1 MEANRPLDEYQHRLE
16 RSALKPLSK
25 LDRGF
30 LLLVLG
36 LLAVIAFGGYAYL
49 QQWQQGLVVTGMRDR
64 ISWGLYIVMFVFFI
78 GVSMAGTLISSIL
91 RIANAEWR
99 LPITRMAEFVTFCAL
114 LTAPLFIILDMGQ
127 PTRAANML
135 VFGRWQSPLLWDV
148 FGLATYLIGS
158 AIYLYLA
165 LIPDMALCRDNE
177 QFKKHP
183 LKAFFSALA
192 INWSGTPKQ
201 HATLHKT
208 LKVVMIGIIPVA
220 VSMHTVTSWI
230 FAMTLREPWDSAL
243 YPAFFV
249 AGALY
254 SGVGVLIIVMAVLRK
269 VLHLEEYFTLQHF
282 KNLGYM
288 LAAFAGLVM
297 FFNVSEYVTT
307 GFKLAGDS
315 AEYLHTMFLGSLAP
329 FYWTYALGGMV
340 LPVLIIAYP
349 KARRISIIVLAA
361 VLANIGMWIERYL
374 IVVGGLSLPL
384 QPYHPATYAPT
395 WVEWSLMAAGIAAF
409 VLLIALITKLVPVVA
424 VWEMI
429 EHHRHKASPHETPE
443 TSQDTAGSRP
453 SRRQIMT
460 PAFPSGG
467 AGKRSGISAAF
478 PSQEVPGRKSTINS
492 VFPPSEGTKQE

>member
-1 MEANRPLDEYQHRLE
+1 METNRPVDEYQQRLE
-16 RSALKPLSK
+16 RSALSPLAK

-30 LLLVLG
+30 MLLVLG
-36 LLAVIAFGGYAYL
+36 LLAVIAIGAFAYIY
-49 QQWQQGLVVTGMRDR
+49 QWQHGLIVTGMRDR
-64 ISWGLYIVMFVFFI
+64 ISWGLYVVMFVFFI

-114 LTAPLFIILDMGQ
+114 LVAPLFILLDMGQ
-127 PTRAANML
+127 PTRVGNL
-135 VFGRWQSPLLWDV
+135 LTFGRWQSPLLWDV
-148 FGLATYLIGS
+148 FGLTTYLIGS

-165 LIPDMALCRDNE
+165 LIPDMALCRDSE
-177 QFKKHP
+177 HLKKHP
-183 LKAFFSALA
+183 LKVFFSGLA
-192 INWSGTPKQ
+192 INWRGTPQQ
-201 HATLHKT
+201 HETLHKA

-230 FAMTLREPWDSAL
+230 FAMTLREPWDSAM

-288 LAAFAGLVM
+288 LVAFAALVM
-297 FFNVSEYVTT
+297 FFNVSEYVTS
-307 GFKLAGDS
+307 GFKLKGDTE
-315 AEYLHTMFLGSLAP
+315 AYLHNMFLGSLAP
-329 FYWTYALGGMV
+329 FYWTYAFGGMV

-349 KARRISIIVLAA
+349 KARRIGIIVLAA
-361 VLANIGMWIERYL
+361 ILANIGMWIERYL

-384 QPYHPATYAPT
+384 QPYQPATYSPT

-409 VLLIALITKLVPVVA
+409 ALLIAVISKLVPVVA
-424 VWEMI
+424 VWEMVA
-429 EHHRHKASPHETPE
+429 HRQHKLAPQAALETSEGGASGKAS
-443 TSQDTAGSRP
+443 
-453 SRRQIMT
+453 RRRVMT
-460 PAFPSGG
+460 PAFPSEV
-467 AGKRSGISAAF
+467 AGRRPIGTAF
-478 PSQEVPGRKSTINS
+478 PSVEAQARKSTINA
-492 VFPPSEGTKQE
+492 VFPPSERAEQG